1 VAEVRTFELIKPM
14 SATLRQRG
22 KKAKAKAKAD
32 GGENTEEKALFDS
45 KSFVDEAAVIPESE
59 RVVYE
64 NFMSD
69 LLNKDRG
76 ATLAFSSAREW
87 TARILELRKKHKV
100 QPSKSQ
106 MSSLYR
112 SMLAASHIVDEH
124 AAFEAYVRQ
133 KATRSL
139 SGIVVI
145 AVVMSPYPTF
155 TDAATGEAV
164 QQRFSCAKNCYYCP
178 NEPGM
183 PRSYLSEEAAIAR
196 AARANFDAIQQFY
209 ARANTLKKL
218 GHAVDKIELSVL
230 GGTFSQYPRQYQRE
244 FLRDLFWSAN
254 TFHDGISLFS
264 AKRARRSL
272 AEEIKIH
279 ETSASTHQ
287 CRIVGLTLETRPDT
301 ICDFSAVRRLRE
313 FGATRLQIGV
323 QHIDDAVLSKIN
335 RGCVHADAVRCV
347 RLLKNS
353 GYKID
358 IHLMPNLPGSDAD
371 KDRAMFDEVLN
382 SDLLQAD
389 QWKVYPCQTV
399 DFSVIQKW
407 YNDGSYKPYPLTELM
422 EVVVELMANVKPWI
436 RLNRIFRA
444 LPVEHITSGI
454 TQSNF
459 RQTMAQI
466 MAQRN
471 LQCRDIRAR
480 EVGTFVRNGTF
491 SAELVAPANIRLR
504 TRAYDSSGG
513 REFFIALES
522 RDEAVLIGF
531 VRLRCPPC
539 LLSDGQWHPS
549 NFVLDE
555 ARYGSRAE
563 YAELNKVFPE
573 LYHAALV
580 REAHVYGF
588 KVTAA
593 DGDGGDEQQ
602 HGRAQSRGYGM
613 ALMTE
618 AERIAQRE
626 GYARVA
632 VIAGVGTRAYYRQK
646 MGYRSDGTYMVKDLI
661 EGTKPISSGANA
673 SPMNLLDDD
682 DEDLDLF
689 EERVVAP
696 IGSVDAAGGVP
707 AIKVLQHNMLR
718 QCLNFVVF
726 LCLVTYL
733 VSQLLPIL
741 CALLLSVFYMG
752 ALNYA
757 LFWSVPFGATA
768 RTNKALLSMSRLT
781 LLLLDLAL
789 FGKLGSALLPT
800 WTVRDFDALGL
811 GFVAVAMGLDID
823 PSEGECLCNLYWTIS
838 LVSYV
843 SASYSVRLLNYKR
856 ASLMMADP
864 MVANV
869 RKSTAPDCSV
879 AAVMGLL
886 VSVYAMCE
894 YLVVTLTDS
903 QCTAKGP
910 GECCHD
916 TFAPINTWF
925 AIGAIALDL
934 CVLVRFMARWNAF
947 LSMFAEEAAKHMMNQ
962 FMLVSV
968 VMLSCVWNALC
979 HLSIVYLAPTPA
991 HVDSFQGTPAFLLDV
1006 CIMATC
1012 VLLAFVDA
1020 QKTVAKSCEMG
1031 ALQHIYAALKEASAL
1046 VRACTFGDA
1055 AYFARIADEYNA
1067 ADEEP

>member
-1 VAEVRTFELIKPM
+1 
-14 SATLRQRG
+14 
-22 KKAKAKAKAD
+22 
-32 GGENTEEKALFDS
+32 
-45 KSFVDEAAVIPESE
+45 
-59 RVVYE
+59 
-64 NFMSD
+64 MSD
-69 LLNKDRG
+69 LLNEDRG

-106 MSSLYR
+106 MSLLYR
-112 SMLAASHIVDEH
+112 SMLAASHIADEH

-155 TDAATGEAV
+155 TDAATGEAK

-178 NEPGM
+178 AEPGM

-196 AARANFDAIQQFY
+196 AARADFDAIQQFY

-335 RGCVHADAVRCV
+335 RGCVHANAVRCV

-371 KDRAMFDEVLN
+371 KDRAMFDTILN
-382 SDLLQAD
+382 GDLLQAD

-407 YNDGSYKPYPLTELM
+407 YNEREYKPYPLTELM

-480 EVGTFVRNGTF
+480 EVGTLVRNGTF
-491 SAELVAPANIRLR
+491 DADLVAPNNIRLR

-593 DGDGGDEQQ
+593 EGDADEQQ

-741 CALLLSVFYMG
+741 CALLLCVFYMG

-768 RTNKALLSMSRLT
+768 RTNRALLQMSRLT

-800 WTVRDFDALGL
+800 WTVRAFDALGL
-811 GFVAVAMGLDID
+811 GFVAVAMGLPMGAGDESD
-823 PSEGECLCNLYWTIS
+823 DAQCLCNSYWTLS

-843 SASYSVRLLNYKR
+843 SAIYSVKLLYYKR

-864 MVANV
+864 MVAANKG
-869 RKSTAPDCSV
+869 RSSTAPDCSV
-879 AAVMGLL
+879 AAVMALL

-1055 AYFARIADEYNA
+1055 AYFARIADDDQLAYNA

>member
-1 VAEVRTFELIKPM
+1 M
-14 SATLRQRG
+14 ATLRQRG
-22 KKAKAKAKAD
+22 KKSSANGDEGKK
-32 GGENTEEKALFDS
+32 EKALFDS

-69 LLNKDRG
+69 LLNEDRR

-87 TARILELRKKHKV
+87 TARILELRRKHKV

-106 MSSLYR
+106 MSLLYR
-112 SMLAASHIVDEH
+112 SMLAASSIVSEH
-124 AAFEAYVRQ
+124 SAFEAYLRQ

-155 TDAATGEAV
+155 TDAATGEAK

-264 AKRARRSL
+264 AKRERRSL

-358 IHLMPNLPGSDAD
+358 IHLMPNLPGSDAA
-371 KDRAMFDEVLN
+371 KDVAMFDEVLN

-407 YNDGSYKPYPLTELM
+407 YNEGSYKPYPLAELM
-422 EVVVELMANVKPWI
+422 EVVIKIMANVKPWI

-459 RQTMAQI
+459 RQTVKREMEA
-466 MAQRN
+466 RN

-480 EVGTFVRNGTF
+480 EVGTLVRNGTF
-491 SAELVAPANIRLR
+491 RAELVAPANIRLR
-504 TRAYDSSGG
+504 VRQYDSSGG

-555 ARYGSRAE
+555 ANSKYGSRAE

-588 KVTAA
+588 KVTER
-593 DGDGGDEQQ
+593 DGDGDRA
-602 HGRAQSRGYGM
+602 GRAQSRGYGM

-646 MGYRSDGTYMVKDLI
+646 MGYRSDGTYMVKDLV
-661 EGTKPISSGANA
+661 EGRKPISSNVNA
-673 SPMNLLDDD
+673 SPMNLLAADD

-707 AIKVLQHNMLR
+707 AIKVLQQNMLR
-718 QCLNFVVF
+718 QCLNFVVA

-741 CALLLSVFYMG
+741 SALLLSVFYMG

-768 RTNKALLSMSRLT
+768 RTNRALLQMSRLT

-811 GFVAVAMGLDID
+811 GFVAVAMGAADD
-823 PSEGECLCNLYWTIS
+823 GDDEAAECLCNSFWTLS

-843 SASYSVRLLNYKR
+843 SAIYSVKLLYYKR

-864 MVANV
+864 MVANAGK
-869 RKSTAPDCSV
+869 RNSTAQGPDCSV
-879 AAVMGLL
+879 AAVMALL

-894 YLVVTLTDS
+894 YLVVFLTDS
-903 QCTAKGP
+903 QCTGKGP
-910 GECCHD
+910 GECCRD

-934 CVLVRFMARWNAF
+934 GVLVRFMARWNAF
-947 LSMFAEEAAKHMMNQ
+947 LSMFAEEAAAHMMNQ

-979 HLSIVYLAPTPA
+979 HLSIIYLAPTPA
-991 HVDSFQGTPAFLLDV
+991 HVDSFQGTPSFLLDV

-1031 ALQHIYAALKEASAL
+1031 ALQDIYTALKQASAL
-1046 VRACTFGDA
+1046 ARACTFGDA
-1055 AYFARIADEYNA
+1055 AYFARIADDQQHAYNA